1 MQKRDA
7 AWMWSE
13 AFVDAAD
20 RSMNDRPVDAAE
32 LPDWYEHCNRLA
44 RWRHDAEQ
52 ARKEYLEGR
61 PAQLR
66 DLYNFWRNL
75 RQFRLCGWRS
85 RRPMKFPSKGAWRQP
100 EVARGD

>member
-1 MQKRDA
+1 MEVEREIRGNGGPFDPRSAHGRSRDA
-7 AWMWSE
+7 RLA
-13 AFVDAAD
+13 
-20 RSMNDRPVDAAE
+20 
-32 LPDWYEHCNRLA
+32 EHCNRLA

-75 RQFRLCGWRS
+75 GRFRLLGWRP
-85 RRPMKFPSKGAWRQP
+85 RPLTNHGES
-100 EVARGD
+100 V